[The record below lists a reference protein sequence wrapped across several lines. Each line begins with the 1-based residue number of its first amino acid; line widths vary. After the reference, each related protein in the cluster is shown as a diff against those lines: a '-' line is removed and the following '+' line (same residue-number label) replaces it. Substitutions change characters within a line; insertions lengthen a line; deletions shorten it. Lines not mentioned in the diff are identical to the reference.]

1 MIIENCKV
9 TFDGSFYVAKAPQ
22 PSPYGNG
29 KKKPRKFLKAISI
42 PDEPTDTQATTTC
55 ENPQEDI
62 SEKVKYAENARAE
75 KDSKEEKKAQKTK
88 KIVVDL
94 KEIFNELYL
103 AHAGKK
109 KKKEIREEMLNGMRP
124 YFENYQELSAFVDM
138 QLERV
143 YHNKG
148 TRSCRL
154 WKKMHNVPFNYFI
167 TVTYDSKKHTEET
180 FRRGLTNFLKHAVN
194 RKKWRYMGVWERGN
208 ATERLH
214 FHALVY
220 IPDGQM
226 IGELIKKRD
235 YSTKQKCMQT
245 TIQNTHLNEKFGR
258 TDFEEIFVAE
268 QRTDCFKYI
277 KKYMEKSGEKMIV
290 SRNCPTHYNMAV
302 FDSDIL
308 LTPEKKP
315 YHNIMSP
322 KFVGIT
328 KDGEIIDN
336 ITPEKLL
343 ALFDEKVI

>member
-1 MIIENCKV
+1 
-9 TFDGSFYVAKAPQ
+9 
-22 PSPYGNG
+22 
-29 KKKPRKFLKAISI
+29 
-42 PDEPTDTQATTTC
+42 
-55 ENPQEDI
+55 
-62 SEKVKYAENARAE
+62 
-75 KDSKEEKKAQKTK
+75 
-88 KIVVDL
+88 
-94 KEIFNELYL
+94 
-103 AHAGKK
+103 
-109 KKKEIREEMLNGMRP
+109 
-124 YFENYQELSAFVDM
+124 
-138 QLERV
+138 
-143 YHNKG
+143 
-148 TRSCRL
+148 
-154 WKKMHNVPFNYFI
+154 
-167 TVTYDSKKHTEET
+167 
-180 FRRGLTNFLKHAVN
+180 
-194 RKKWRYMGVWERGN
+194 MGVWERGN

-220 IPDGQM
+220 IPEGQM

-302 FDSDIL
+302 FEDDIL
-308 LTPEKKP
+308 CPMKKKP
-315 YHNIMSP
+315 YHKVMMPN
-322 KFVGIT
+322 FAGIT